1 MGKGKRLARTVAR
14 ALLIPLLGSGCTL
27 RSSVEP
33 GAGSGGQPGTGMQ
46 PGSAGTTSVPGPA
59 CTGSTPPAPPAE
71 GVAQGPCDIYAA
83 DGGPCVAAHSMIRA
97 LYATYAGPLY
107 QVRKSDSTPPQD
119 IMPLA
124 PGGLANAAAQDTYC
138 GTDACTISI
147 IYDQSGKGNHLTA
160 APPGEQRPSV
170 ANEASAKGVPITLG
184 GQKFYGVHIVPG
196 TGYRNSTP
204 CGTATGDDA
213 ETEYMIVDGSFSNG
227 GCCFDYGNMETNS
240 RDNGEGTMEA
250 VYFGTCITWGKGA
263 DNGPWVMGD
272 LENGLWA
279 GNSSPFLENKP
290 ITSRYVMGMV
300 KGGAAGTN
308 HWTIKE
314 GDATDVNNWTTPFS
328 GERPS
333 SRYNPMR
340 KEGAIGLGT
349 GGDASNAARGN
360 WFEGV
365 MTAAY
370 ASDMADQ
377 AVHTNVVSIYGQ
389 P

>member
-1 MGKGKRLARTVAR
+1 MRNWKHLAGATAPAV
-14 ALLIPLLGSGCTL
+14 LLAMLGACTL

-33 GAGSGGQPGTGMQ
+33 GSTE
-46 PGSAGTTSVPGPA
+46 TSPL
-59 CTGSTPPAPPAE
+59 CTGSAAPPPPADTAMK
-71 GVAQGPCDIYAA
+71 GPCDIYAA
-83 DGGPCVAAHSMIRA
+83 DGGPCVAAHSTIRA

-107 QVRKSDSTPPQD
+107 QVKKGDGTVQD
-119 IMPLA
+119 IMPLT
-124 PGGLANAAAQDTYC
+124 PGGLANSAAQDTFC
-138 GTDACTISI
+138 GTDACTIST

-160 APPGEQRPSV
+160 APPGEQRPTP
-170 ANEASAKGVPITLG
+170 ANEASAKSVAITLG
-184 GQKFYGVHIVPG
+184 GQKVYGVHIVPG
-196 TGYRNSTP
+196 VGYRNSTP

-213 ETEYMIVDGSFSNG
+213 ETEYMVVDGTFSNG

-250 VYFGTCITWGKGA
+250 VYFGTCVTWGKGA

-279 GNSSPFLENKP
+279 GNVSPFLANVP
-290 ITSRYVMGMV
+290 VTFPYVMGMV
-300 KGGAAGTN
+300 KGDLAGKN
-308 HWTIKE
+308 HWTIKV
-314 GDATDVNNWTTPFS
+314 GNAADAASWTTPFD
-328 GERPS
+328 GERPTE
-333 SRYNPMR
+333 RYNPMR

-377 AVHTNVVSIYGQ
+377 AVHASVASVYGH